1 MRFYKVKLKDW
12 NKKTIP
18 FKILTIFGLIIS
30 ISIIVL
36 ALMQIFNIWDK
47 AINVFEPLL
56 GVLMIIQAIENW
68 KTNRLT
74 AYFSLFVAIFIFLVA
89 IIILF

>member
-1 MRFYKVKLKDW
+1 MKIKDW

-30 ISIIVL
+30 VTIVVL
-36 ALMQIFNIWDK
+36 ALMQIFNVWDK

-56 GVLMIIQAIENW
+56 GVLMIIQTIENW

-74 AYFSLFVAIFIFLVA
+74 AYFSLFVAIFIFIVA

>member
-1 MRFYKVKLKDW
+1 MKIKDR
-12 NKKTIP
+12 NNKTIP

-30 ISIIVL
+30 ITIVVL
-36 ALMQIFNIWDK
+36 ALMQIFNVWDK

-68 KTNRLT
+68 KTNRAT
-74 AYFSLFVAIFIFLVA
+74 AYFSLFVAIFIFIVA
-89 IIILF
+89 IIILFL

>member
-1 MRFYKVKLKDW
+1 MILKDW
-12 NKKTIP
+12 NKKTVP
-18 FKILTIFGLIIS
+18 FKILTIVGLFIS
-30 ISIIVL
+30 VTIIVL
-36 ALMQIFNIWDK
+36 SFIQIFNVWDK

-68 KTNRLT
+68 KANKSI
-74 AYFSLFVAIFIFLVA
+74 AYFSLFVAIFIFIVA